1 MRPGTSQRAYQ
12 HEDLTLRMR
21 RPPEEYVSLL
31 SQNEQEFR
39 TYVNS
44 FEENPMFS
52 RLLDEG
58 VMHRVQLR
66 GKIPRGKYE
75 EFMDQQLVDFLK
87 EYDIVSYDGWERD
100 FLSPNALNRV
110 PELATKYRV
119 PEGSLLR
126 QLRYLRSSERGSLP
140 ERAMTLSSNIA
151 DDSRQ
156 FDALDNAP
164 AGGEMVDL
172 SETIETT
179 REFVE
184 RYGVSEQEFLDLI
197 LGGEATPDMLE
208 TKFGCSRREAEEL
221 LDATDRV
228 YLAENLETSGRPES
242 KKRGNKNTSVQAD
255 DPVAFIQMLEGRLAI
270 QFDHDSIYT
279 QRYRI
284 RRDLKLDSKLSVA
297 VRDLLTRARFINQR
311 LSALSRLITTL
322 CNQQT
327 DYIESGDM
335 RKLKPLAQAELA
347 RQLGEHPS
355 TVSRLIRGKTIETPW
370 GKMPLI
376 FLCQSK
382 TDVVARLIAEF
393 PRLTDQDVVAKLREN
408 YDCFIARRTVAYHR
422 GKRVRR
428 NKRHKKSGETNE
440 IENGAVET
448 SASTRGAA
456 KTVTKARGAAPA
468 TNETSSASTRA
479 VASSANTAKKNTA
492 PKKAAR
498 EKSAERTGSATQ
510 TEGSATNV
518 AAKAARG
525 ASSDKVADATK
536 AAKPAKESAPKTPRV
551 AAKRSQ

>member
-1 MRPGTSQRAYQ
+1 MRAGASQRAYQ

-21 RPPEEYVSLL
+21 RPPEEYVTLL

-44 FEENPMFS
+44 FEDNPMFS

-87 EYDIVSYDGWERD
+87 HYDIVSYEGWERD

-151 DDSRQ
+151 DNSQQ
-156 FDALDNAP
+156 FDVVENTASS
-164 AGGEMVDL
+164 GELIDL

-184 RYGVSEQEFLDLI
+184 RYNVSEQEFLDLI
-197 LGGEATPDMLE
+197 LGGEATPEILE
-208 TKFGCSRREAEEL
+208 ARFACSRREAEEL

-228 YLAENLETSGRPES
+228 YLAEDLETQGQPSA
-242 KKRGNKNTSVQAD
+242 KKRGNKSIAVQAD
-255 DPVAFIQMLEGRLAI
+255 DPVAFVQMLEGRLAI

-284 RRDLKLDSKLSVA
+284 RRDMKLDA
-297 VRDLLTRARFINQR
+297 RMTIAARDLLTRARFINQR

-322 CNQQT
+322 CQQQT

-335 RKLKPLAQAELA
+335 RRLKPLAQAELA

-355 TVSRLIRGKTIETPW
+355 TVSRLIRGKTIDTPW
-370 GKMPLI
+370 GKIPLI

-382 TDVVARLIAEF
+382 TDVVARLIGEF
-393 PRLTDQDVVAKLREN
+393 PQLTDQDVVAKLREN

-428 NKRHKKSGETNE
+428 NKRHKTTADAGENLE
-440 IENGAVET
+440 VGAEASARTREVGDKVSASRAKTAAPKT
-448 SASTRGAA
+448 SARKTATDATSEAAAPAASTRGATSAKKASSTPNAAAENVTAPPA
-456 KTVTKARGAAPA
+456 KTSAA
-468 TNETSSASTRA
+468 
-479 VASSANTAKKNTA
+479 
-492 PKKAAR
+492 
-498 EKSAERTGSATQ
+498 
-510 TEGSATNV
+510 
-518 AAKAARG
+518 
-525 ASSDKVADATK
+525 
-536 AAKPAKESAPKTPRV
+536 KTPR
-551 AAKRSQ
+551 ASAKRSRS

>member
-1 MRPGTSQRAYQ
+1 MRAGTSQRAYQ

-21 RPPEEYVSLL
+21 RPPEEYVTLL

-39 TYVNS
+39 NYVS
-44 FEENPMFS
+44 TFEDNPMVS

-100 FLSPNALNRV
+100 FLSPSALSRV
-110 PELATKYRV
+110 PELATKYHV

-126 QLRYLRSSERGSLP
+126 QLRYLRSSERGALP
-140 ERAMTLSSNIA
+140 ERAITLSSNVA

-156 FDALDNAP
+156 FDQIENA
-164 AGGEMVDL
+164 ASSGEMVDL
-172 SETIETT
+172 AETIETT

-197 LGGEATPDMLE
+197 LGGEATPDILE
-208 TKFGCSRREAEEL
+208 ARFGCSRLEAEGL

-228 YLAENLETSGRPES
+228 YLADNLETQGKPAARKS
-242 KKRGNKNTSVQAD
+242 GNKNVMVQAD
-255 DPVAFIQMLEGRLAI
+255 DPVAFVQMLEGRLAI

-284 RRDLKLDSKLSVA
+284 RRDMKLDAGMSAVA
-297 VRDLLTRARFINQR
+297 RELLTRARFINQR

-322 CNQQT
+322 CQQQT
-327 DYIESGDM
+327 DYLACGDM
-335 RKLKPLAQAELA
+335 RRLKPLAQAELA

-355 TVSRLIRGKTIETPW
+355 TVSRLIRGKTIDTPW
-370 GKMPLI
+370 GKLPLI

-382 TDVVARLIAEF
+382 TDVVARLIGEF
-393 PRLTDQDVVAKLREN
+393 PKLTDQDVVARLREN

-428 NKRHKKSGETNE
+428 NRRHKTGDENATAE
-440 IENGAVET
+440 IE
-448 SASTRGAA
+448 SATP
-456 KTVTKARGAAPA
+456 V
-468 TNETSSASTRA
+468 ASTRA
-479 VASSANTAKKNTA
+479 SNASAKSDVG
-492 PKKAAR
+492 
-498 EKSAERTGSATQ
+498 KSD
-510 TEGSATNV
+510 
-518 AAKAARG
+518 AAKSEKPATRPQ
-525 ASSDKVADATK
+525 STTPTK
-536 AAKPAKESAPKTPRV
+536 AASTRDAKTAAPEKSTPTEAASAKKSGASTRATAFASKSQTTAAKNGADKSAPR
-551 AAKRSQ
+551 